1 MAGTSADGVDVALVR
16 VGPRWECELRGFA
29 HFGFGRGL
37 RERILSVAAGEGNAE
52 AIAKLGVDWGRR
64 VGAAVRAA
72 CRRHRVRVDAVASNG
87 QTIFHQGRR
96 ATLQIGDAATIAALT
111 GCAVISDF
119 RTADIAQG
127 GEGAPLVPWADWR
140 LFGDRREWRVALNLG
155 GIANLT
161 FLPPG
166 RTPAGVWGFDTGPGN
181 MACDALMREIS
192 GGQQSY
198 DRNGVIACRGTP
210 DPALLRA
217 LLQHPYFR
225 RRAPKSCGREQF
237 GADYVAQIRR
247 RWPRLAPEDLMAM
260 LVELTAETVAR
271 GLRQAPPCTV
281 IVAGGGG
288 HNRALMD
295 ALRRRAPGYSFAPS
309 DDYGVPAQAREA
321 MAFALLGVA
330 HLRRQP
336 ANLPRVTGARRQV
349 VLGSLTPKP

>member
-1 MAGTSADGVDVALVR
+1 VL
-16 VGPRWECELRGFA
+16 
-29 HFGFGRGL
+29 
-37 RERILSVAAGEGNAE
+37 
-52 AIAKLGVDWGRR
+52 
-64 VGAAVRAA
+64 AA
-72 CRRHRVRVDAVASNG
+72 CRRHHVRVDAVASHG

-96 ATLQIGDAATIAALT
+96 ATLQVGDAATIAALT

-140 LFGDRREWRVALNLG
+140 LFGDRRQWRVCLNLG

-166 RTPAGVWGFDTGPGN
+166 RTPEQVWGFDTGPGN
-181 MACDALMREIS
+181 MACDALMQQIS
-192 GGQQSY
+192 GGRQAY
-198 DRNGVIACRGTP
+198 DRNGVMARRGMPSPT
-210 DPALLRA
+210 LLRA
-217 LLQHPYFR
+217 LLQHRYFR

-237 GADYVAQIRR
+237 GAAWVGELRG
-247 RWPRLAPEDLMAM
+247 RWPRVQVDDLMAT
-260 LVELTAETVAR
+260 LVELTAESVAR

-288 HNRALMD
+288 RNRALMD
-295 ALRRRAPGYSFAPS
+295 ALRRRAPGHSFAPS

-321 MAFALLGVA
+321 IAFALLGAA
-330 HLRRQP
+330 HLRQEP
-336 ANLPRVTGARRQV
+336 ANLPRVTGARRRV